1 MKLRHWLAVAGYI
14 LAMALLMA
22 AGMADARGQAR
33 TAERILSV
41 PFSQLRTSDPDG
53 STRIVINGSATT
65 PCTVGVTQ
73 VLAVKM
79 NGIWKCTDLTSISGV
94 APISATFITQTPN
107 TTLTNEQALSLLST
121 GLVKNTTGTGV
132 LNIAV
137 PGVDFLAVNGNGSQ
151 LTNLNASNLA
161 SGTVPDARFPAVL
174 PALSGINLTGLNASS
189 LGTGTVPDARF
200 PAILPAISG
209 ANLTGLNGSNITAG
223 TVNQARLGSGGGGST
238 KFLREDNTW
247 QVIPGGGDALVA
259 NPLSQFAATTSAQ
272 LAGVI
277 SDESGGGPLLF
288 GNTPTITT
296 PVIGSFVNSQHTH
309 ANSAGGGQLTD
320 AALSAAI
327 GIAKGGT
334 GQTTQTAAFD
344 ALDPLTTKG
353 DVLSHDGTN
362 SVRVGVGS
370 NGTCLKANSAQT
382 AGLEWG
388 TCGSGGTG
396 DVTAAAS
403 FGTDNVAIRS
413 DGTGKGV
420 QASGVTIDDSNNVG
434 TAGSVSTGVGGS
446 VAGNLGLV
454 QGSATSVAS
463 NTVQIQAPAS
473 VTGYNIV
480 LPGVAGSGVRVGVNS
495 SNVVTES
502 YVGTTGTGSIA
513 RIEGALNVASGKT
526 ATVSNTLTFTG
537 TDSSSVA
544 FGAGGTVTYTIAS
557 GTAALGTSAIA
568 SGTCASVVTAAATGV
583 ATTDV
588 VGWGFNGDPT
598 GVTGYAPSSNGMLTI
613 IAYPSANNVNFKVC
627 NNLSASVTPG
637 AITLNWRVTR

>member
-1 MKLRHWLAVAGYI
+1 MRKLILLLMIVLAVA
-14 LAMALLMA
+14 AHA
-22 AGMADARGQAR
+22 AGQAR
-33 TAERILSV
+33 TAERILTV
-41 PFSQLRTSDPDG
+41 PFSQLSTSSPDG
-53 STRIVINGSATT
+53 STRIVVNGSATT
-65 PCTVGVTQ
+65 PCTAGSSQ

-79 NGIWKCTDLTSISGV
+79 NGVWKCTDLTSISGV

-107 TTLTNEQALSLLST
+107 TTLTNEQSLSLLST
-121 GLVKNTTGTGV
+121 GLVKNASGTGI
-132 LNIAV
+132 LTIAV
-137 PGVDFLAVNGNGSQ
+137 PGIDFLAVNGNGSQ

-174 PALSGINLTGLNASS
+174 PALSGINLTNLNATNLS
-189 LGTGTVPDARF
+189 TGTVPDARF
-200 PAILPAISG
+200 PSILPAVSG
-209 ANLTGLNGSNITAG
+209 ANLTNLNGTNITSG

-247 QVIPGGGDALVA
+247 QVIPGGGDALTTS
-259 NPLSQFAATTSAQ
+259 PLSQFAATTSAQ

-288 GNTPTITT
+288 GNSPTITT

-309 ANSAGGGQLTD
+309 ANAAGGGQLTD
-320 AALSAAI
+320 AALSVAV

-362 SVRVGVGS
+362 SVRVGAGS
-370 NGTCLKANSAQT
+370 NGTCLKANSAQS

-388 TCGSGGTG
+388 TCGSGGVG

-403 FGTDNVAIRS
+403 FGTDNVVIRS

-420 QASGVTIDDSNNVG
+420 QASGVSIDDSNNVG
-434 TAGSVSTGVGGS
+434 TAGSVSTGVGSS
-446 VAGNLGLV
+446 VAGNLGLF
-454 QGSATSVAS
+454 QGSATSVAA
-463 NTVQIQAPAS
+463 NTVQLQAPTS

-502 YVGTTGTGSIA
+502 FVGTTGTGNILRA
-513 RIEGALNVASGKT
+513 EGTLNITSGKT
-526 ATVSNTLTFTG
+526 ATVSNTVTLSG
-537 TDSSSVA
+537 TDGSTLA
-544 FGAGGTVTYTIAS
+544 FGAGGTITYTIAS
-557 GTAALGTSAIA
+557 GTASLGTSAIS
-568 SGTCASVVTAAATGV
+568 SGTCASVVTVTATGT

-627 NNLSASVTPG
+627 NNLASSVTPG